1 MEGLDMWPKRCP
13 IIGIRQFANLAVVV
27 GGLALFSPQARA
39 QDAVDLLKELDQGWS
54 GEQTA
59 AWYSA
64 SQGSRLIPLAWLR
77 SLEQPGATAL
87 FLEPE
92 YIASFGYLPRAT
104 TASGALPVGFVVD
117 TGPDGE
123 LSRTR
128 LRWKADQG
136 ENERWVGL
144 TCSACHTSQLTYKG
158 KTLRIEGG
166 PSITNFQVFIN
177 SLNSAL
183 VETANTPEKLDRF
196 VSRVLPG
203 KLGST
208 KNKADLKAAF
218 DQLVAWQLLE
228 SKVNATQSIA
238 YGPGR
243 IDAFGHIYNKVALL
257 LGGTTTRGNPSDAP
271 VSIPFLWRA
280 PQLDKVQ
287 YNGIAPKTML
297 PTGVLDVGALGRNTG
312 EVIGVFGDVIAH
324 KDPGVTNGFVS
335 SVKVKN
341 LIRLED
347 VLASLRPPVW
357 PASIFGK
364 PASAN
369 GVVDQAKLARG
380 KELYSQNCAS
390 CHELVDRKNLT
401 KIIEAQMNLFN
412 GPDKDPV
419 TGKKLHAPGTDPG
432 MACNAYDYSALS
444 GPLANF
450 KHVLI
455 TNGQTIANPNG
466 LGELLRVTVV
476 ATLLDQ
482 KVALATETAARLVGI
497 KRLPTIEESESQLTE
512 SAAPDKKE
520 RLQRCLTQ
528 THPNL
533 GYTSRPLN
541 GVWATAPFLHNGSV
555 PTIYDLLL
563 PPSQRPKSF
572 FLGTREYDP
581 SKLGFITDKND
592 VIGNTF
598 EFKTRDDAG
607 NVIDGNSNAGH
618 DYSNDKFND
627 DDRFAIIA
635 YLKTL

>member
-1 MEGLDMWPKRCP
+1 MRPKRNP
-13 IIGIRQFANLAVVV
+13 LIRIWRFANVAVVL
-27 GGLALFSPQARA
+27 GGMGLFSPPARA
-39 QDAVDLLKELDQGWS
+39 QDAVQLLKELDQGWS
-54 GEQTA
+54 SEQTA

-92 YIASFGYLPRAT
+92 HIASFGYLPRAT
-104 TASGALPVGFVVD
+104 TASGSLPVGFVVD
-117 TGPDGE
+117 TGPDGK

-128 LRWKADQG
+128 LRWKAGQG
-136 ENERWVGL
+136 ENEQWVGF

-166 PSITNFQVFIN
+166 PSLSNFQDFIN
-177 SLNSAL
+177 SLNRAL
-183 VETANTPEKLDRF
+183 VETANTPEKWQRF
-196 VSRVLPG
+196 VNRLPD
-203 KLGST
+203 KLSS
-208 KNKADLKAAF
+208 KSDLKAAF

-287 YNGIAPKTML
+287 YNGIAKKTMVG
-297 PTGVLDVGALGRNTG
+297 TLDVGALGRNAG
-312 EVIGVFGDVIAH
+312 EVVGVFGDIIAH

-347 VLASLRPPVW
+347 VLASLRPPAW
-357 PASIFGK
+357 PASVFGK
-364 PASAN
+364 PASDKGA
-369 GVVDQAKLARG
+369 VDQAKLARG

-390 CHELVDRKNLT
+390 CHEQVDRKNLT
-401 KIIEAQMNLFN
+401 RIVNARMNLFN
-412 GPDKDPV
+412 GPDTDPQ
-419 TGKKLHAPGTDPG
+419 TGEQLHAPGTDPG

-444 GPLANF
+444 GPLAGF
-450 KHVLI
+450 KSKLI
-455 TNGQTIANPNG
+455 TDGQTISNPNG

-476 ATLLDQ
+476 ATLLHQ
-482 KVALATETAARLVGI
+482 KLALTTEVAARLVGI
-497 KRLPTIEESESQLTE
+497 RRLPTIEDDTRLPESL
-512 SAAPDKKE
+512 APPGKKE
-520 RLQRCLTQ
+520 RLRRCLSE

-563 PPSQRPKSF
+563 PASQRPKSF

-581 SKLGFITDKND
+581 SKLGFITDKNE
-592 VIGNTF
+592 VIGNSF
-598 EFKTRDDAG
+598 EFKTRDDAD

-618 DYSNDKFND
+618 DYSNDKFSD
-627 DDRFAIIA
+627 DDRYAIIA